1 MNQRY
6 VITGA
11 PGTGKTSIINELKN
25 RGFNCVDE
33 NAREIISDEKIKDQ
47 GIENYKNQVNFER
60 KIVNLRIQKYLSTS
74 KEHIFFFDRSAID
87 SIAYLDLK
95 KLKFTIEILN
105 NIRKCIFNR
114 TVFYTPIWEDIYI
127 KDNERIES
135 VKQAMKIEKFL
146 IKTYES
152 ENYRLVKVPK
162 LPIKERA
169 DFIISKI

>member
-6 VITGA
+6 IITGA

-25 RGFNCVDE
+25 RGFNCINE
-33 NAREIISDEKIKDQ
+33 NVREIISDEKIIVE
-47 GIENYKNQVNFER
+47 GIANYKNQVDFER
-60 KIVNLRIQKYLSTS
+60 KIVNLRIQQYLSTS
-74 KEHIFFFDRSAID
+74 KDHIFFFDRSAFD

-95 KLKFTIEILN
+95 NLQFTSEIITD
-105 NIRKCIFNR
+105 IRKCSFNR
-114 TVFYTPIWEDIYI
+114 TVFYTPIWEEIYI
-127 KDNERIES
+127 NDNERKES
-135 VKQAMKIEKFL
+135 VEQAIKIEKFL

-162 LPIKERA
+162 LPIKKRA